1 MSTVRIDF
9 INSGSETVQVFHKK
23 SQTTD
28 ESKFLASNG
37 QITSITSEMNT
48 TYDFRFV
55 LGDDVKYDTITFS
68 SDKTVDVWKYFA

>member
-9 INSGSETVQVFHKK
+9 INSGSETVQVFYKK

-28 ESKFLASNG
+28 ESKFLAGNG
-37 QITSITSEMNT
+37 KITSITSEMDT

-55 LGDDVKYDTITFS
+55 LGDEVKYDS
-68 SDKTVDVWKYFA
+68 

>member
-28 ESKFLASNG
+28 ESKFLAGNG
-37 QITSITSEMNT
+37 QITSITSEMDT

-55 LGDDVKYDTITFS
+55 LGDEVKYDS
-68 SDKTVDVWKYFA
+68 

>member
-55 LGDDVKYDTITFS
+55 LGDDVKYDT
-68 SDKTVDVWKYFA
+68 